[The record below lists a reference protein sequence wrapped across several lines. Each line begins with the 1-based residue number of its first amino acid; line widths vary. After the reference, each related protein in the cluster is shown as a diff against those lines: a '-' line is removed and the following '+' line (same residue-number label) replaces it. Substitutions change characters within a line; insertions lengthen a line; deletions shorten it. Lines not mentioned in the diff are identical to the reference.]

1 MSDFISTLC
10 NLRLLKAT
18 LKDVELSTLEIALE
32 KLTLLV
38 EEKRKEKEAIE
49 REQELK
55 NGVVNDIRNLLENSN
70 LTIDELTDL
79 LKKGKIEPQGPIKR
93 NVPPKYIFTDK
104 DGNEQTWTGQ
114 GRTPS
119 LLKEC
124 MLRENKPIEAYLVKS
139 SQKEDN

>member
-93 NVPPKYIFTDK
+93 NVLLNIF
-104 DGNEQTWTGQ
+104 
-114 GRTPS
+114 
-119 LLKEC
+119 
-124 MLRENKPIEAYLVKS
+124 
-139 SQKEDN
+139 